1 MKAILLFTL
10 IFISTAHAESLI
22 TMDEFESMS
31 IDQQSEVLTIYK
43 EFLRE
48 NSAKSEMGNFSS
60 VQFSFFA
67 EAIATG
73 NLDCFYAGWPSRSS
87 PKRGG
92 GRLCTSPRNGNPDYR
107 TAAASCS
114 ASELLCQPLIFG
126 SGFCVSVATPVLRNS
141 AFSQCERR
149 FASSG
154 RTMADVVRELNM
166 PAKRAELQQLVDT
179 SNQICRDGFQ
189 ARSSMC
195 TRLKNQ
201 ILAVKR
207 QVDASPA
214 PTAAGATISRAADI
228 AIDALTRG
236 SIEPDAEDC
245 DPNTPGIQLRPPVP
259 QTVVLPPPRRV
270 VARALPQDGVLRRE
284 TCERPV
290 IPSPRP
296 LAEMLPILAQ
306 NNVRVVIG
314 TPQPQHIQRFL
325 EDFNKFPQSLRNE
338 MFQRGSRINLIV
350 GQGVSQDPSWAEE
363 AARGNG
369 TGWTETTDG
378 RAWSTVMGSGGYL
391 GRPRTP
397 TRIVVNRT
405 YTEAGS
411 TNTFLHEYAHT
422 MDRMYGEFSI
432 TRSPIYQ
439 QAMSRDARSRE
450 FIQAICGDYCNN
462 PQHPEEAF
470 AELFAYYH
478 ACPATNT
485 QMKEV
490 LPNLSQLFESITT
503 VRELLDR
510 RVP

>member
-1 MKAILLFTL
+1 MKALLLITL
-10 IFISTAHAESLI
+10 IFLSHAHAETSI
-22 TMDEFESMS
+22 SMDEFESMS
-31 IDQQSEVLTIYK
+31 IEQQSEVLTIYK
-43 EFLRE
+43 NFLRE

-60 VQFSFFA
+60 LRFSFIEKAF
-67 EAIATG
+67 ATG
-73 NLDCFYAGWPSRSS
+73 NLDCFYAGWPSRST

-107 TAAASCS
+107 TAAAACS

-126 SGFCVSVATPVLRNS
+126 TGFCVSVATPVLRNS

-166 PAKRAELQQLVDT
+166 PAKRAELQELVNT

-189 ARSSMC
+189 ARSTMC

-207 QVDASPA
+207 QVDSA
-214 PTAAGATISRAADI
+214 PVAATVVRAADI
-228 AIDALTRG
+228 AIEALTRG

-245 DPNTPGIQLRPPVP
+245 DPNTPGIQLRPPMP
-259 QTVVLPPPRRV
+259 QKVLLPPPRAAI
-270 VARALPQDGVLRRE
+270 ARALPRDGILRRE

-296 LAEMLPILAQ
+296 LTEMLPILRQ
-306 NNVRVVIG
+306 NRIRVVSG

-338 MFQRGSRINLIV
+338 MFQRGSQINLIV
-350 GQGVSQDPSWAEE
+350 GQGVSEDPSWAAE
-363 AARGNG
+363 AANGNG
-369 TGWTETTDG
+369 ANWINTPDG

-397 TRIVVNRT
+397 TRIVVNRA

-439 QAMSRDARSRE
+439 QAKNKDARAQE

-462 PQHPEEAF
+462 PAHPEEAF

-490 LPNLSQLFESITT
+490 MPNLSALFESITT

-510 RVP
+510 RVPPQ

>member
-1 MKAILLFTL
+1 MKFILLFIL
-10 IFISTAHAESLI
+10 ILSSGAHAQNISME
-22 TMDEFESMS
+22 EFEGLT
-31 IDQQSEVLTIYK
+31 IDQQAEVLTIYK

-48 NSAKSEMGNFSS
+48 ESVKSEMGNFSS
-60 VQFSFFA
+60 LRFSFFA

-92 GRLCTSPRNGNPDYR
+92 GRVCTSPRNGNPDYSS
-107 TAAASCS
+107 AASACS
-114 ASELLCQPLIFG
+114 SSELLCQPMIFG
-126 SGFCVSVATPVLRNS
+126 SGLCVSVATPVLRNS

-179 SNQICRDGFQ
+179 SVRICREGFQ
-189 ARSSMC
+189 ARASMC

-201 ILAVKR
+201 IQAVKR
-207 QVDASPA
+207 SVDAAA
-214 PTAAGATISRAADI
+214 PGTSVVAAADL
-228 AIDALTRG
+228 AVRTLTRG
-236 SIEPDAEDC
+236 SVIPDPVDC
-245 DPNTPGIQLRPPVP
+245 DPNTPGIQTEPTPRRL
-259 QTVVLPPPRRV
+259 LPPPRRSQT
-270 VARALPQDGVLRRE
+270 AALVPQDGVLRRQY
-284 TCERPV
+284 CERPQ
-290 IPSPRP
+290 ISAPRP
-296 LAEMLPILAQ
+296 IAEMMPILAQ
-306 NNVRVVIG
+306 NNIRVVFG
-314 TPQPQHIQRFL
+314 TPDARHVQRFL
-325 EDFNKFPQSLRNE
+325 EDFNRFPQSLRNE
-338 MFQRGSRINLIV
+338 MFQRGSQINLIV
-350 GQGVSQDPSWAEE
+350 GDGVSQDPSWAAE
-363 AARGNG
+363 AAGGNG
-369 TGWTETTDG
+369 ADWINTPDG
-378 RAWSTVMGSGGYL
+378 RSWGTVIGSGGFL
-391 GRPRTP
+391 GNPRTP
-397 TRIVVNRT
+397 TRLVVNRS
-405 YTEAGS
+405 YTGTGT

-432 TRSPIYQ
+432 TRSRIYQ

-485 QMKEV
+485 QMREIM
-490 LPNLSQLFESITT
+490 PNLSQLFGSMTT

-510 RVP
+510 PVP